1 MADPILPQPL
11 NDYIRSTVFGSPNSA
26 IGDNIF
32 GLNLSGSPA
41 ALPISKENRGFL
53 FFTRPQLN
61 MQLDNIRNYRKF
73 APYTSRD
80 PNSMQTAIRCLL
92 DPRLQAG
99 YKLHSNKQ
107 QGSDSDYRGVEP
119 LLCNLVDPFNAFIPL
134 LTNNAISSSG
144 WPDQI
149 VPVHRSDPGLYNEVQ
164 SMPDGS
170 VRIADNRTID
180 ISFRN
185 SKGNPI
191 LHMIYVWNMYM
202 SLTFEGLLMPYL
214 DMIAEREF
222 DFNTRIYRITLDKD
236 KRYVSML
243 MATGA
248 SFPSNLPIGMFGD
261 FNIEKPFNEQVKEF
275 TVKFESD
282 GVDFMDDIIAWEFNE
297 AVKIHNTYMKD
308 EHRDSYMQKLIPV
321 EFDLFIHRYYPRIN
335 LDTGEFERWVF
346 RNQYIDR
353 MKRLK
358 TMFPSLPNKLKVE

>member
-1 MADPILPQPL
+1 MAEPILPQPL

-41 ALPISKENRGFL
+41 MLPIAKENRGFL

-73 APYTSRD
+73 SGLATTD
-80 PNSMQTAIRCLL
+80 PNRLQTAIRCLL

-99 YKLHSNKQ
+99 YKLPLGRSGNGADF
-107 QGSDSDYRGVEP
+107 GSIEP
-119 LLCNLVDPFNAFIPL
+119 LNCNLVDPYNAFIPI

-144 WPDQI
+144 WPDQT

-164 SMPDGS
+164 AMVDGS
-170 VRIADNRTID
+170 VRIAGSNTID
-180 ISFRN
+180 VSFRN

-191 LHMIYVWNMYM
+191 LHMIYVWNTYM
-202 SLTFEGLLMPYL
+202 SLCHEGILMPYL
-214 DMIAEREF
+214 DMIAEREL
-222 DFNTRIYRITLDKD
+222 DYNTRIYRITLDKD
-236 KRYVSML
+236 KRFVSML

-261 FNIEKPFNEQVKEF
+261 FNIEKPFNEQVKDF
-275 TVKFESD
+275 SIKFESD
-282 GVDFMDDIIAWEFNE
+282 GVDFMDDIIALEFNE
-297 AVKIHNTYMKD
+297 AVKIHNPYMTD
-308 EHRDSYMQKLIPV
+308 TNRDGYMQKLIPV
-321 EFDLFIHRYYPRIN
+321 EYDLFMHRYYPRIN
-335 LDTGEFERWVF
+335 LDNGEFERWVF

-353 MKRLK
+353 MSRLK
-358 TMFPSLPNKLKVE
+358 TMFPALPNKLTVE